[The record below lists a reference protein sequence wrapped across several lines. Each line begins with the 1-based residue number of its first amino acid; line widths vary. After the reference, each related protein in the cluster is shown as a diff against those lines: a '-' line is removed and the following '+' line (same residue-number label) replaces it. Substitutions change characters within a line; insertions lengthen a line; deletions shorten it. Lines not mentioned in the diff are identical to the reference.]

1 MINTI
6 YTIFINLFG
15 VDPTKIYLTAENEY
29 VILSD
34 RIVHDFK
41 GGELKYVYRYVN
53 KGKLGRF
60 YKEDKFR
67 TTNFK
72 LLLKPILEV

>member
-1 MINTI
+1 MFKTL
-6 YTIFINLFG
+6 YTILINLFG
-15 VDPTKIYLTAENEY
+15 VDPTKIYLTLENEY

-41 GGELKYVYRYVN
+41 GGELKYVYHYVN

-72 LLLKPILEV
+72 LRLQPILEV